1 MRGAVAVPRLIER
14 AARRAA
20 QVVIFSVGVAS
31 LLILLDVLL
40 LEDAPPRQERLGPG

>member
-1 MRGAVAVPRLIER
+1 MRLAKAFAGLLER

-20 QVVIFSVGVAS
+20 QVVAFSVGVAT

-40 LEDAPPRQERLGPG
+40 LEDAPPRHERSEPG